1 MEPKA
6 GFVITP
12 RAAAELC
19 RLSLRAGQPGLVHL
33 NLLEGS
39 CETWA
44 LQLRGFGSPDASPPP
59 PLPAIRNWNASE
71 PELPQDQVSCSAVLP
86 GAPRG
91 LHSRVHLHTQKAEF
105 GSAES
110 GSCAP
115 YLRF

>member
-44 LQLRGFGSPDASPPP
+44 LQLRGGTGSGVALARADGITLYGRREQMPLLKDLQLCLLYTSPSP
-59 PLPAIRNWNASE
+59 RD
-71 PELPQDQVSCSAVLP
+71 PE
-86 GAPRG
+86 
-91 LHSRVHLHTQKAEF
+91 
-105 GSAES
+105 
-110 GSCAP
+110 
-115 YLRF
+115 